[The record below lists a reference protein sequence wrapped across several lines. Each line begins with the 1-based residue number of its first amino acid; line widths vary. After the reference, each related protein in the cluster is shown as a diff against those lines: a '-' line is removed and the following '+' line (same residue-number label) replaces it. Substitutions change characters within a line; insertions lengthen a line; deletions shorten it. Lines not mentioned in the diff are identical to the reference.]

1 MTDVELGG
9 AIKRLENFEPFKM
22 MRVKILHLS
31 SDWRSIR
38 LLLPLSAASKNQQG
52 TMFGGFMASLA
63 DPVAALACGKL
74 YPDYAAWTRMLKV
87 DFVRA
92 GTSDLELRFDFP
104 VELEPTIEKELREKG
119 RSTPTFQYAYYLADG
134 TLCASIECSVAIRQS
149 GYRKELKP

>member
-22 MRVKILHLS
+22 MQVKILHLS
-31 SDWRSIR
+31 PDWRSIR
-38 LLLPLSAASKNQQG
+38 LLLPLSAAARNRQG

-74 YPDYAAWTRMLKV
+74 YPNYAAWTRKLTI

-92 GTSDLELRFDFP
+92 GTTDLELRFEFP
-104 VELEPTIEKELREKG
+104 IELERMIEKELQEKE
-119 RSTPTFQYAYYLADG
+119 RSTPTFEYAYYLTDG
-134 TLCASIECSVAIRQS
+134 TPCAGIQCSVAIRTP
-149 GYRKELKP
+149 GYRKGPIR